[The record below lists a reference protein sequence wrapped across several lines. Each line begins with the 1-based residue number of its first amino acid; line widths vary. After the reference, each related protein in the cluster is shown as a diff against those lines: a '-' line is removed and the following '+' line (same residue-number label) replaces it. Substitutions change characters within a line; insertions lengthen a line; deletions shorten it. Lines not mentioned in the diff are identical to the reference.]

1 LFFVSLDY
9 SAAAQSPHNRNIRG
23 GMHRDA
29 APRQRGEETLMSDEH
44 LLSRR
49 EFTLEWAL
57 AILAGAT
64 ITITGCGGDD
74 DPGTGPSGQGDEVG
88 TISANHGHSVTILA
102 AQITSG
108 GALTATLSPG
118 NGHTHTIDLTAAQVV
133 AIGQN
138 QQVSV
143 VSTTNEAHN
152 HTVTFN

>member
-1 LFFVSLDY
+1 
-9 SAAAQSPHNRNIRG
+9 
-23 GMHRDA
+23 
-29 APRQRGEETLMSDEH
+29 MSDEN
-44 LLSRR
+44 LLTRR

-64 ITITGCGGDD
+64 ITFACFGDD
-74 DPGTGPSGQGDEVG
+74 DYDPGTGPSGGGETG
-88 TISANHGHSVTILA
+88 TISANHGHTVTLSS
-102 AQITSG
+102 AQITGG
-108 GALTATLSPG
+108 GAVTATLTTG

-143 VSTTNEAHN
+143 VSTTNDAHN